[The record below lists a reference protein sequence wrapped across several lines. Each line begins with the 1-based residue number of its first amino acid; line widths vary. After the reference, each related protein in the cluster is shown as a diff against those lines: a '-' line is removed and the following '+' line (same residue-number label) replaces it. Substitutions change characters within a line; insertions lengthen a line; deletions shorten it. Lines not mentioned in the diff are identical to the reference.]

1 MRKIVIIGLVAML
14 SVFGLVA
21 VAGCSTSETTTTTVA
36 TTETTV
42 ATTGTTSTAA
52 TATATVTPLNPPVT
66 VNVAFDD
73 APGTAALILADKLG
87 FFKDVGITVKYT
99 KFNSGAD
106 MYTALANNKV
116 DAGRGIL
123 TASLYNGA
131 AAGISVWTVADAG
144 QNVPGKNFFGIVV
157 RKDLADQI
165 KDYKDLKGRNILIV
179 SKGSI
184 NELFLVQALKK
195 AGLTEKDVKVTI
207 IDSFPDLNTA
217 LGNKAADVAIQIE
230 PLITQ
235 GVDSNIL
242 VRFPKDAADYAAG
255 EEIAPLFYSDAF
267 SKKTDAAN
275 NFMVAYLQGARA
287 YNDAIVQGD
296 KGRAN
301 VTAILSKETF
311 VKDATMWVKMNPTG
325 INPNGVVDVKAVAM
339 DQQFYVDLGLVKNP
353 VPMTKVIDMAFV
365 KYAIS
370 VLGPYTPPSK

>member
-1 MRKIVIIGLVAML
+1 MRKIVIIGLVVML
-14 SVFGLVA
+14 AVFGLVA
-21 VAGCSTSETTTTTVA
+21 LAGCSSSTTSTTTAA
-36 TTETTV
+36 TTETTA
-42 ATTGTTSTAA
+42 ATTGTTSTA
-52 TATATVTPLNPPVT
+52 ATATVTPLNPPVT

-87 FFKDVGITVKYT
+87 FFKNVGITVKYT

-106 MYTALANNKV
+106 MYTAIANNKV
-116 DAGRGIL
+116 DVGRGIL

-131 AAGISVWTVADAG
+131 AQGISVWVVADAG

-195 AGLTEKDVKVTI
+195 AGLTEKDVKVTV

-235 GVDSNIL
+235 GVDSGIF

-267 SKKTDAAN
+267 SKKTDVAN

-311 VKDATMWVKMNPTG
+311 VSDPTMWVKMNPTG
-325 INPNGVVDVKAVAM
+325 INPDGTVDTAAVEK
-339 DQQFYVDLGLVKNP
+339 DQQFYVDLGLVKTP
-353 VPMTKVIDMAFV
+353 VPVDQVVNLSFV
-365 KYAIS
+365 NYANS
-370 VLGPYTPPSK
+370 VLGPYAPPQ